1 MKRKIVNKN
10 TFYENGNE
18 QKNKKTKDTK
28 ITHKLSAHK
37 TAISSLSIGFILG
50 DKRAL
55 IKE

>member
-18 QKNKKTKDTK
+18 QKNKKNKRHKDNTQ
-28 ITHKLSAHK
+28 AHK

-50 DKRAL
+50 DKWAL
-55 IKE
+55 IE